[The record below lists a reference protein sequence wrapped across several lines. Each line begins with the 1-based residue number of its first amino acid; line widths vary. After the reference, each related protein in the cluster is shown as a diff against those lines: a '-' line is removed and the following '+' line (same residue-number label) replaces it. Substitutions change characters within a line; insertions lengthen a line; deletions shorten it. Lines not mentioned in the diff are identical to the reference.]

1 MGIGLF
7 DELHL
12 KLINLEFKLSQ
23 QPFQTE
29 VSQLLQLIIH
39 SLYSQKEIFLRE
51 LISNSSDALDKL
63 RYISLTDPKMKSFT
77 FDPKIN
83 LEFSEGDN
91 PTLTLTDTGIG
102 MSKKD
107 LEDNLGTIAKSG
119 TKNFLS
125 KLSGDAKKDSNLIG
139 QFGVGFYSSFMV
151 ADKVEVSSKKSGSKQ
166 AWKWI
171 SDGKSGFEIIK
182 DVKEVNGTTIVLHL
196 NDEGKEFASK
206 WKIEN
211 LITKYS
217 DHIDSPIF
225 LTYEDTEYDKDG
237 KEKNK
242 GIKTEQVNDAKAFW
256 TRSKS
261 EIKKKEYK
269 EFYKG
274 FSSDMDD
281 TFDWVHFRAEGN
293 LEFVILFFIPKKA
306 SPDIFRADYQSGVKL
321 YVNRVFIT
329 DDDKELL
336 PPWLRFVKGIID
348 SSDLPLNVSREIL
361 QQNRVMAK
369 IKSNSVKKILD
380 RLKTIAGNKEKY
392 AEFYGEY
399 GRLIKEGVYQDFE
412 HKDALTELLRFKS
425 TKDDGLVSL
434 REYVERM
441 REDQKSIYYITGQNQ
456 VSLKNSPL
464 LEMYQKKDV
473 EVLLLD
479 DEIDEIII
487 SSVPKYDEKDLK
499 SVNRSGAADDFSEES
514 DKDMEKSLQP
524 VIKKIKKVLGDKV
537 KDVKLSN
544 RLSDSPSCIVAD
556 ENDPTAQMQEMMK
569 SMGQMDMPAIKPI
582 LEINPTHD
590 IVLKMKEKTKQK
602 SFDSIALLLFEQAL
616 IQEGVKLEDTS
627 GFVARLNKVIS
638 ETL

>member
-1 MGIGLF
+1 MAQ
-7 DELHL
+7 
-12 KLINLEFKLSQ
+12 KQ
-23 QPFQTE
+23 FQTE
-29 VSQLLQLIIH
+29 VSQLLKLIIH
-39 SLYSQKEIFLRE
+39 SLYSHKEIFLRE

-63 RYISLTDPKMKSFT
+63 RYLTLTKDDYKSMK
-77 FDPKIN
+77 FDPKIS
-83 LEFSEGDN
+83 LEFLEGDE
-91 PTLTLTDTGIG
+91 PTLTITDTGIG
-102 MSKKD
+102 MSKKE
-107 LEDNLGTIAKSG
+107 LEDNLGTIARSG

-125 KLSGDAKKDSNLIG
+125 KLSGDAKKDSQLIG

-151 ADKVEVSSKKSGSKQ
+151 ADKVEVASKKAGNKE
-166 AWKWI
+166 AWRWV
-171 SDGKSGFEIIK
+171 SDGQSGFEIKKDIK
-182 DVKEVNGTTIVLHL
+182 KEIGTSITLHL
-196 NDEGKEFASK
+196 NEEGKEFASR
-206 WKIEN
+206 WRIES
-211 LITKYS
+211 LVKKYS

-225 LTYEDTEYDKDG
+225 LTYTDTEYDKDG
-237 KEKNK
+237 KEKSK

-256 TRSKS
+256 TRSKT

-269 EFYKG
+269 EFYKS
-274 FSSDMDD
+274 FSNDMDD
-281 TFDWVHFRAEGN
+281 PFDWVHFRAEGN

-361 QQNRVMAK
+361 QQNRIMAK
-369 IKSNSVKKILD
+369 IRSNSVKKILD

-392 AEFYGEY
+392 ADFYDQY

-412 HKDALTELLRFKS
+412 HKEALTELLRFKS

-434 REYVERM
+434 REYAERM

-456 VSLKNSPL
+456 ISLKNSPL
-464 LEMYQKKDV
+464 LEMYNKKDI
-473 EVLLLD
+473 EVLILD

-514 DKDMEKSLQP
+514 DKDTEKSLQP
-524 VIKKIKKVLGDKV
+524 VIKKMKKVLGDKV
-537 KDVKLSN
+537 KDIKLSN

-582 LEINPTHD
+582 LEINPNHD
-590 IVLKMKEKTKQK
+590 IVVKLKEKTKQK

-616 IQEGVKLEDTS
+616 IQEGVKLEDPA
-627 GFVARLNKVIS
+627 GFVDRLNNVIAD
-638 ETL
+638 TL